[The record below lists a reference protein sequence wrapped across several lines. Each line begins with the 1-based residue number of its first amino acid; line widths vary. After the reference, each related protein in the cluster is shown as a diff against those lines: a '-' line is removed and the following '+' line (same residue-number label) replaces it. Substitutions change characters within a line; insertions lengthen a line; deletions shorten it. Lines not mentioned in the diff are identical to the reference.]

1 MLAQCSLVML
11 GVNAMLFATSMLD
24 KISARILIGTGLIL
38 AISGLLVLAVHPA
51 DAWMYVGVSL
61 TAAGTGLVLPVIA
74 YLAAG
79 ASPQKLG
86 AIMGGLAA
94 ASGFGQSVGSA
105 AGGWL
110 FSIFAQRTFGWL
122 ALPLLLMLGLVLAR
136 PGRWWERAWFQR

>member
-61 TAAGTGLVLPVIA
+61 TAAGP
-74 YLAAG
+74 
-79 ASPQKLG
+79 
-86 AIMGGLAA
+86 
-94 ASGFGQSVGSA
+94 
-105 AGGWL
+105 
-110 FSIFAQRTFGWL
+110 TF
-122 ALPLLLMLGLVLAR
+122 
-136 PGRWWERAWFQR
+136 